1 MSQQLP
7 LGYKRKPVPTLG
19 DSPEIIKSYVA
30 DELQRIENTLALN
43 GQETKTTQDGV
54 TEVKQTII
62 DINNTVGNNTAAITQ
77 EAVTRTGENS
87 AFASLITTVQ
97 ANVATNAASVVTETT
112 ARADAISAEATA
124 RQAVQANVDTVA
136 ASVVTEAS
144 AAATANSAT
153 ASLVTTL
160 DAAVATANGNIS
172 NNYNISVSA
181 DNVLTQSINSLSSVV
196 GQNTADITTTATT
209 AATANSAT
217 ASLVTALTATVA
229 TANSNIANNYNISVN
244 ADSALATSISTVSA
258 AVGTVA
264 TSVTTETTARVQ
276 ADGVLEAKYGV
287 TLNANGYITGFSQNN
302 NGSTG
307 TFKILAD
314 KFTIID
320 PAAAGSGL
328 AGTQVFDIT
337 NGVVT
342 MEAAHIK
349 NLTVGNVGGTISAT
363 TVFSGSASKTFG
375 GTSAGYVELTTVDCP
390 ANSGAKAHVPVLNM
404 IFDGAFAT
412 DTAYVKLEY
421 ATLTNG
427 SPSGY
432 TAIQTLR
439 HKTAAGGNSWT
450 TIPVIGSAPS
460 TTSAVRFKVSIQ
472 MFADNGTS
480 TTNQSRTGTAHWSG
494 TTVGIV

>member
-153 ASLVTTL
+153 ASLVTAL

-181 DNVLTQSINSLSSVV
+181 DNVLTQSINSLSSTV

-209 AATANSAT
+209 AANENSAT

-229 TANSNIANNYNISVN
+229 TANGNIANNYNISVD
-244 ADSALATSISTVSA
+244 ADDALATSISTVSA
-258 AVGTVA
+258 AVGVVA
-264 TSVTTETTARVQ
+264 TSVTTETTARVL
-276 ADGVLEAKYGV
+276 ADGILEAKYGV
-287 TLNANGYITGFSQNN
+287 SLDANGYITGFSQNN
-302 NGSTG
+302 DGSSG
-307 TFKILAD
+307 TFKITAD
-314 KFTIID
+314 KFLIVEG
-320 PAAAGSGL
+320 AVAGETG
-328 AGTQVFDIT
+328 ATVFDIT
-337 NGVVT
+337 NGLVT

-349 NLTVGNVGGTISAT
+349 NLTTGNIVGTVNPTSA
-363 TVFSGSASKTFG
+363 FSGSASKNFG
-375 GTSAGYVELTTVDCP
+375 PTSAGFVELMTVDCP
-390 ANSGAKAHVPVLNM
+390 GNAAKAHVPSINM
-404 IFDGAFAT
+404 VFDAAFAT
-412 DTAYVKLEY
+412 DTAYVKLES
-421 ATLTNG
+421 ATVTGG
-427 SPSGY
+427 SAGSY
-432 TAIQTLR
+432 TEVQTLR
-439 HKTAAGGNSWT
+439 HKTASGGNSWT
-450 TIPVIGSAPS
+450 TIPVVGSLSSS
-460 TTSAVRFKVSIQ
+460 TTSTTRFRVSIQ
-472 MFADNGTS
+472 MYSDNGTG
-480 TTNQSRTGTAHWSG
+480 TTNQSRSGTAHWSG
-494 TTVGIV
+494 TTTGIV